1 MGGDI
6 GINWAKQYAYDKN
19 STFPPQR
26 HGSLDFHDAFPI
38 FKAMM
43 KSFGLC
49 ESYVASPMMT
59 VSSSELKIIENEV
72 LEKFGIYKN

>member
-1 MGGDI
+1 
-6 GINWAKQYAYDKN
+6 
-19 STFPPQR
+19 
-26 HGSLDFHDAFPI
+26 
-38 FKAMM
+38 M